1 MIIERYDPVNL
12 FELVPKLQLEME
24 PELAELDR
32 LLQDDEIFQRI
43 KADMAKRY
51 PHTLVRGRHST
62 PVEVILRML
71 IVRRLYGWSYE
82 QTEHFV
88 SDSLVLRQFCRLYLQ
103 PVPDDTTLI
112 RWANLVGAQTLT
124 QVNARVVEL
133 ARQLKVT
140 RGRKLR
146 VDSTVVQTNIHYPTD
161 SAIVGDGVRMLSR
174 LLHKAKTVL
183 GKAVL
188 EEVGKLGEGAQE
200 ALQTSVLKG
209 VFRSRTRSVRRIAQ
223 QLHRVARR
231 KGEAATEELK
241 QAYQKLVGIAQAA
254 HKQASQVRAVLHNA
268 LDALA
273 LAELSDQATT
283 HATRARRAT
292 NQARHI
298 VEQLDHFLPLV
309 AQAIEQARR
318 RVLQGEAVP
327 SREKLLSLFEP
338 HTQVIQRH
346 KAGKPAEFGRRVWLG
361 EVEGGII
368 SEYRLM
374 DEGGGL
380 DVGEVPGSLATHQ
393 ERFGHPP
400 QLLAGDRGTFSAA
413 NEALARGLGVK
424 RIVLPHTGRVSKER
438 QAQERERWFRRGFR
452 FRAGIEGR
460 IRVLKRDYGLE
471 RCLEHGEEGMERRVG
486 WGIVTANLAKIA
498 ETQAAKGTKSRA
510 MVKKQAVREQAA

>member
-1 MIIERYDPVNL
+1 MIVDRYDPINL
-12 FELVPKLQLEME
+12 FEMIPKLKLEME
-24 PELAELDR
+24 PELAQLD
-32 LLQDDEIFQRI
+32 LLLDDDELFKLV
-43 KADMAKRY
+43 KADLVKRY
-51 PHTLVRGRHST
+51 PNSARLGRRST

-71 IVRRLYGWSYE
+71 VVRRLYDWSYE

-231 KGEAATEELK
+231 KGEAATEE
-241 QAYQKLVGIAQAA
+241 
-254 HKQASQVRAVLHNA
+254 
-268 LDALA
+268 
-273 LAELSDQATT
+273 
-283 HATRARRAT
+283 
-292 NQARHI
+292 
-298 VEQLDHFLPLV
+298 
-309 AQAIEQARR
+309 
-318 RVLQGEAVP
+318 
-327 SREKLLSLFEP
+327 
-338 HTQVIQRH
+338 
-346 KAGKPAEFGRRVWLG
+346 
-361 EVEGGII
+361 
-368 SEYRLM
+368 
-374 DEGGGL
+374 
-380 DVGEVPGSLATHQ
+380 
-393 ERFGHPP
+393 
-400 QLLAGDRGTFSAA
+400 
-413 NEALARGLGVK
+413 
-424 RIVLPHTGRVSKER
+424 
-438 QAQERERWFRRGFR
+438 
-452 FRAGIEGR
+452 
-460 IRVLKRDYGLE
+460 
-471 RCLEHGEEGMERRVG
+471 
-486 WGIVTANLAKIA
+486 
-498 ETQAAKGTKSRA
+498 
-510 MVKKQAVREQAA
+510 